1 MTEFAIKNLLI
12 NEKKEVISMLFEE
25 FNEELYK
32 KAALDDAE
40 ASYEDGKKEG
50 LKSEK
55 ISVIKNALSLNLSV
69 EDIAKLTSL
78 SKKEVEDIISSVA
91 H

>member
-1 MTEFAIKNLLI
+1 
-12 NEKKEVISMLFEE
+12 MLFEE